1 MNTTPD
7 EDFSRRIEQYRERLI
22 EGLYAGN
29 KQYDAA
35 VLSLSSGALILSI
48 SFVQDIVSM
57 LTPALRCLL
66 TLSWVTFLA
75 TILLIVA
82 SFLCSIHAFKARIA
96 NVEKSLEQQ
105 EDCYL
110 YETPRAEKLT
120 IALAHVAGG
129 AFAFGMLLT
138 AAFAVAAIYS
148 QSG

>member
-82 SFLCSIHAFKARIA
+82 SFLCSIHAFK
-96 NVEKSLEQQ
+96 N
-105 EDCYL
+105 
-110 YETPRAEKLT
+110 
-120 IALAHVAGG
+120 
-129 AFAFGMLLT
+129 LLLLWPT
-138 AAFAVAAIYS
+138 
-148 QSG
+148 